1 MQVKSANNHRNGI
14 SGTPFTV
21 AIVNDAFG
29 EGEDCDYLV
38 ITTGDDAADTFVL
51 TLDQIANGDTE
62 SAWRGDRAAAACR
75 DAIREA
81 ARYQPKAV
89 PVTKI
94 VQAHYPVVV
103 PLTVEVDEDGN
114 TVRVVETGTPY
125 VDPEVSINFDN
136 GDVWD
141 PTVEEWRTTSEV
153 EYDAGTERLGTF
165 ANGGESETAL
175 SALNEAFTSGY
186 KEGDGDVGLT
196 FDDDPESLRS
206 RAYDYGRTLY
216 RIEHGLEDS
225 IHPHTTTL
233 DEIAKWLDSENI
245 EDRDYAF
252 SKIEEIVRST
262 GRIA

>member
-1 MQVKSANNHRNGI
+1 MEIKSAHNHRNGV
-14 SGTPFTV
+14 GGEPFTV

-29 EGEDCDYLV
+29 EGEDRDYLV
-38 ITTGDDAADTFVL
+38 ITASEAASTFVL
-51 TLDQIANGDTE
+51 TLDQIANGDVE

-75 DAIREA
+75 DAVLEA
-81 ARYQPKAV
+81 ARWKPKAV
-89 PVTKI
+89 PVTKTI
-94 VQAHYPVVV
+94 HAHYPVVV

-114 TVRVVETGTPY
+114 TVRVVGTGTPY
-125 VDPEVSINFDN
+125 VDPEVSINFDE

-141 PTVEEWRTTSEV
+141 PTIEDWRTISEA

-175 SALNEAFTSGY
+175 SAINEAFTSGY

-216 RIEHGLEDS
+216 RVEHGLEGD
-225 IHPHTTTL
+225 TTL
-233 DEIAKWLDSENI
+233 DEIAKWLDSENV

-262 GRIA
+262 GRLG